1 MLNRKIAVPFFIVF
15 WLIGACQSSEGML
28 PQNTPL
34 LGRTP
39 SYPTATEFNSS
50 PASSLFSPTQVQL
63 TSSLLSKQESKQ
75 PSAPTKT
82 RALINSPTPAHLLT
96 PQPSPIPTLDPEN
109 WMEWPVVPLLSER
122 VKEIYQAGIA
132 LGNQPNAF
140 SKVGDCGS
148 TPSWFLGD
156 FDRGPRFYNLGDY
169 SYLQTVINY
178 YQGSFGRTSL
188 AALAGYNTSS
198 VLTPLWSNKEFC
210 ANDESPLACE
220 YRLHRPI
227 IALITLGANDVYH
240 IESFE
245 PQLRKIVEYSIQ
257 QGVIPVLATKPD
269 NVEQDHRINQITA
282 HLAAEYQI
290 PLWNY
295 WKAVQPLPNHGL
307 QEDGVHIT
315 FAGNDFSNPL
325 NLQAGWPVRNLTA
338 LQVLYALYTYL
349 NNTP

>member
-1 MLNRKIAVPFFIVF
+1 MIHRNLVF
-15 WLIGACQSSEGML
+15 LFLVSIWFIGACQ
-28 PQNTPL
+28 PL
-34 LGRTP
+34 QTP
-39 SYPTATEFNSS
+39 SVQNPNPSDGEGFLPSPTKRVNQSLTGT
-50 PASSLFSPTQVQL
+50 PSSLNQAQPSPEPQGQQTIPPLPTL
-63 TSSLLSKQESKQ
+63 TPTLLSI
-75 PSAPTKT
+75 PSD
-82 RALINSPTPAHLLT
+82 SPT
-96 PQPSPIPTLDPEN
+96 PQPSPTPSPDPQD
-109 WMEWPVVPLLSER
+109 WMEWPVVPLPSER
-122 VKEIYQAGIA
+122 VKEIYQTGLA
-132 LGNQPNAF
+132 LGNHPNAF

-156 FDRGPRFYNLGDY
+156 FDRGPRFYNLGEY
-169 SYLQTVINY
+169 TYLQTVIDY

-220 YRLHRPI
+220 YRLHRPA

-240 IESFE
+240 LESFE
-245 PQLRKIVEYSIQ
+245 PQLRKIIEYSIE

-269 NVEQDHRINQITA
+269 NVEKDHRINQTTA
-282 HLAAEYQI
+282 RLAAEYQI

-315 FAGNDFSNPL
+315 FASNDFSNPL
-325 NLQAGWPVRNLTA
+325 NMQAGWPVRNLTA

-349 NNTP
+349 NTQ

>member
-1 MLNRKIAVPFFIVF
+1 MTPTKILLPT
-15 WLIGACQSSEGML
+15 SSPTSANGL
-28 PQNTPL
+28 TPL
-34 LGRTP
+34 
-39 SYPTATEFNSS
+39 
-50 PASSLFSPTQVQL
+50 
-63 TSSLLSKQESKQ
+63 
-75 PSAPTKT
+75 
-82 RALINSPTPAHLLT
+82 
-96 PQPSPIPTLDPEN
+96 PSPIPTLDPED
-109 WMEWPVVPLLSER
+109 WMEWPIVPLLSDR
-122 VKEIYQAGIA
+122 IREIYRAGIA
-132 LGNQPNAF
+132 SGNQPRAF

-169 SYLQTVINY
+169 TYLQTVIDY

-198 VLTPLWSNKEFC
+198 VLAPLWSNKEFC
-210 ANDESPLACE
+210 ENGESPLACE

-240 IESFE
+240 LESFE
-245 PQLRKIVEYSIQ
+245 PQLRKIIEYSIQ

-269 NVEQDHRINQITA
+269 NVEKDHRINKITA

-295 WKAVQPLPNHGL
+295 WKAVQPLPNYGL

-349 NNTP
+349 NPPEVDHARTP

>member
-1 MLNRKIAVPFFIVF
+1 MFSRKFVIFFFVIY
-15 WLIGACQSSEGML
+15 WLIGACQPSKGTL
-28 PQNTPL
+28 PQQTTLFSGQSSSPHP
-34 LGRTP
+34 TVFSP
-39 SYPTATEFNSS
+39 SPSSTLSTATLVQQTSSPHNQLEAKHTITPTKILIPTNS
-50 PASSLFSPTQVQL
+50 PASTDEL
-63 TSSLLSKQESKQ
+63 TLL
-75 PSAPTKT
+75 
-82 RALINSPTPAHLLT
+82 
-96 PQPSPIPTLDPEN
+96 PSPIPTLDPEN
-109 WMEWPVVPLLSER
+109 WMEWPVVPLLSDR
-122 VKEIYQAGIA
+122 VKEIYQAGKA
-132 LGNQPNAF
+132 FGNQPSAF

-156 FDRGPRFYNLGDY
+156 FDRGARFYNLGDY
-169 SYLQTVINY
+169 AYLQTVIDY

-210 ANDESPLACE
+210 AIDESPLACE

-240 IESFE
+240 LESFE
-245 PQLRKIVEYSIQ
+245 PQLRKIIEYSIQ

-269 NVEQDHRINQITA
+269 NVEKDHRINQITA

-295 WKAVQPLPNHGL
+295 WRAVQPLPNHGL

-349 NNTP
+349 NTP